1 MIDLI
6 NVVRSEL
13 TTWGVAPEWA
23 HLLVRLLAIALV
35 ALIAFIAHA
44 LARGPVLKAI
54 FAIIRR
60 TDTSWDDA
68 LVEARTYRTRPSGS
82 GYGNIPYRTHAPRR
96 QCAPDIYSPYGRND
110 LSALVGALVIDALL
124 SVLLSIY
131 RRTDTSREI
140 SIKSLVSLS
149 RSSSTL

>member
-68 LVEARTYRTRPSGS
+68 LVEERVLHRLVHLVPGMVIYRIAPV
-82 GYGNIPYRTHAPRR
+82 PRR

-110 LSALVGALVIDALL
+110 LSALGRCTG
-124 SVLLSIY
+124 Y
-131 RRTDTSREI
+131 RRAAQRAAFH
-140 SIKSLVSLS
+140 LS
-149 RSSSTL
+149 PH

>member
-13 TTWGVAPEWA
+13 TTWGFATEWV
-23 HLLVRLLAIALV
+23 HLHMRLLAIALV
-35 ALIAFIAHA
+35 ALIAYIAHA

-68 LVEARTYRTRPSGS
+68 LVEERVLHRLVHLVPGMVIYR
-82 GYGNIPYRTHAPRR
+82 IAP
-96 QCAPDIYSPYGRND
+96 
-110 LSALVGALVIDALL
+110 
-124 SVLLSIY
+124 VLLAVNV
-131 RRTDTSREI
+131 R
-140 SIKSLVSLS
+140 V
-149 RSSSTL
+149 